1 MGTQSFWSESGMGS
15 KSSIEWTDA
24 TWNPVR
30 GCSMAK
36 GSETGGCLNCYAARL
51 NARNLPEMKSP
62 TTGEPFA
69 RILQSGPRW
78 TGKVELIE
86 KALML
91 PLKWRSPKRIFV
103 NSLSDLFHEAL
114 PDEAID
120 RVFAVMAL
128 CPHHTFQV
136 LTKRPE
142 RMRAYLSESDLED
155 RLTEIWAE
163 DNADR
168 QTWSLMLPLR
178 NVWLGVSVENQAT
191 ADARIPLLLQTP
203 AAKRF
208 ISYEPALGPVNIE
221 PFVCADWRDGTKD
234 ALPKPDWVIV
244 GGESGPGAR
253 PMHPEWVRSIRD
265 QCTAAG
271 VAFFFKQWGE
281 YGAVTV
287 DDRCGKIEPNERRE
301 LWIHA
306 DGHTSNRWEFAWPM
320 VRVGKKKS
328 GALLDGREWREFPI

>member
-91 PLKWRSPKRIFV
+91 PLKWRKPKRIFV

-128 CPHHTFQV
+128 CPQHTFQV

-142 RMRAYLSESDLED
+142 RMLKYFDDPIRRGYLVNRERERFYNTAHRELVWYA
-155 RLTEIWAE
+155 TMHWP
-163 DNADR
+163 
-168 QTWSLMLPLR
+168 LP
-178 NVWLGVSVENQAT
+178 NVWLGISIENKPT
-191 ADARIPLLLQTP
+191 AKTRIQLLQQTP
-203 AAKRF
+203 AAVRF
-208 ISYEPALGPVNIE
+208 LSVEPLLAALGKLDLEGI
-221 PFVCADWRDGTKD
+221 
-234 ALPKPDWVIV
+234 DWVIV

-253 PMHPEWVRSIRD
+253 PMHPDWVRSIRD
-265 QCTAAG
+265 QCSAAG

-320 VRVGKKKS
+320 VRVGKKTS